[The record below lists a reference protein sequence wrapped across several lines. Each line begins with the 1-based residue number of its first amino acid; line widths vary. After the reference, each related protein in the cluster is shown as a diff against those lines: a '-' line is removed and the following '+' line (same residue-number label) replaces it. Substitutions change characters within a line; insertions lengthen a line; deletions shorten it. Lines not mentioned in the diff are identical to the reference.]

1 MPKLDLRVDDLER
14 RAGDQDR
21 MTADLTLE
29 MTALRGELR
38 ELRGEV
44 RTDFRRLEHKVDR
57 HFMWLV
63 GLQIAGLIAVIG
75 ALAGAYAR

>member
-1 MPKLDLRVDDLER
+1 
-14 RAGDQDR
+14 
-21 MTADLTLE
+21 MTADLRLD
-29 MTALRGELR
+29 MTGLRGEMR
-38 ELRGEV
+38 EL

>member
-1 MPKLDLRVDDLER
+1 MPTLDLRVDDLER

-21 MTADLTLE
+21 MTADLALE
-29 MTALRGELR
+29 MTGLRGEMR
-38 ELRGEV
+38 ELRG
-44 RTDFRRLEHKVDR
+44 DFRRLEQKVDR

-63 GLQIAGLIAVIG
+63 GIQVAGLIAVIG